1 MHGQI
6 HVNSVPGE
14 GSTFRFSV
22 RLKRGQAQTANSGN
36 PPAPARL
43 SLHDKVLDGLYL
55 LLAEDNEL
63 LQAFECQLLTSLG
76 ATVVTVA
83 DGEKAVALALN
94 PAHRFDAVLMDI
106 QMPRI
111 DGLEATRRIRSRHGP
126 DSLPIIAMTAHAMES
141 ERQRSLD
148 AGMNDHL
155 SKPINPEALVATL
168 LRWVQ
173 PSGRQGAPRMDVT
186 ASPAELPQLPG
197 IDLAAALQQLG
208 GKYSLLHKLLLRMR
222 KDYRDAARQIQA
234 ELDAG
239 NDAEAMRLA
248 HSLKGVAATL
258 HISQLQKAAAAIE
271 ASLAANDRQGA
282 DLLMPALLRAM
293 EETHASLAL
302 LPLGTANDFCR
313 AAGIPLLPA
322 EALALLECEPRPID
336 LGEVDGQLFLNMA
349 TGGFG
354 SRVTA
359 NTSEELKKLL
369 GSAAYFLTGLS
380 RFAEVH
386 SAFGRFGGPGF
397 AWEGDFL
404 ALGIGNGRQAGGGHV
419 LCPQAQVDDGLLD
432 VCIVPASQDVVGT
445 LGTLLSGS
453 ILGLETVS
461 VSARLPWLEVE
472 APEGLDI
479 NLDGE
484 PLESRHL
491 RFAARPGALRVH
503 LPDSSPLLGGGAGG
517 VPAA

>member
-1 MHGQI
+1 MATERKALLILHGKQAQNEEVRAAI
-6 HVNSVPGE
+6 LALRERGWQLA
-14 GSTFRFSV
+14 V
-22 RLKRGQAQTANSGN
+22 RLTWEGGDA
-36 PPAPARL
+36 ARL
-43 SLHDKVLDGLYL
+43 VQEALAAGYPTLIAGGGDGTLREV
-55 LLAEDNEL
+55 AE
-63 LQAFECQLLTSLG
+63 
-76 ATVVTVA
+76 
-83 DGEKAVALALN
+83 ALAL
-94 PAHRFDAVLMDI
+94 
-106 QMPRI
+106 
-111 DGLEATRRIRSRHGP
+111 
-126 DSLPIIAMTAHAMES
+126 
-141 ERQRSLD
+141 
-148 AGMNDHL
+148 AGG
-155 SKPINPEALVATL
+155 
-168 LRWVQ
+168 Q
-173 PSGRQGAPRMDVT
+173 
-186 ASPAELPQLPG
+186 
-197 IDLAAALQQLG
+197 
-208 GKYSLLHKLLLRMR
+208 
-222 KDYRDAARQIQA
+222 
-234 ELDAG
+234 
-239 NDAEAMRLA
+239 
-248 HSLKGVAATL
+248 
-258 HISQLQKAAAAIE
+258 
-271 ASLAANDRQGA
+271 ASLG
-282 DLLMPALLRAM
+282 
-293 EETHASLAL
+293 L

-369 GSAAYFLTGLS
+369 GGAAYFLTGLS

-445 LGTLLSGS
+445 LGTLLSGG
-453 ILGLETVS
+453 ILGLEAVS

-491 RFAARPGALRVH
+491 RFAARSGALRVH

>member
-1 MHGQI
+1 MSERKALLILHGKQAQNEE
-6 HVNSVPGE
+6 VRAAVLALRERGWQLA
-14 GSTFRFSV
+14 V
-22 RLKRGQAQTANSGN
+22 RLTWEGGDG
-36 PPAPARL
+36 ARL
-43 SLHDKVLDGLYL
+43 VQEALAAGYPTLIAGGGDGTLREV
-55 LLAEDNEL
+55 AE
-63 LQAFECQLLTSLG
+63 
-76 ATVVTVA
+76 
-83 DGEKAVALALN
+83 ALAL
-94 PAHRFDAVLMDI
+94 
-106 QMPRI
+106 
-111 DGLEATRRIRSRHGP
+111 
-126 DSLPIIAMTAHAMES
+126 
-141 ERQRSLD
+141 
-148 AGMNDHL
+148 AGG
-155 SKPINPEALVATL
+155 
-168 LRWVQ
+168 Q
-173 PSGRQGAPRMDVT
+173 
-186 ASPAELPQLPG
+186 
-197 IDLAAALQQLG
+197 
-208 GKYSLLHKLLLRMR
+208 
-222 KDYRDAARQIQA
+222 
-234 ELDAG
+234 
-239 NDAEAMRLA
+239 
-248 HSLKGVAATL
+248 
-258 HISQLQKAAAAIE
+258 
-271 ASLAANDRQGA
+271 ASLG
-282 DLLMPALLRAM
+282 
-293 EETHASLAL
+293 L

-369 GSAAYFLTGLS
+369 GGAAYFLTGLS

-445 LGTLLSGS
+445 LGTLLSGG
-453 ILGLETVS
+453 ILGLEAVS